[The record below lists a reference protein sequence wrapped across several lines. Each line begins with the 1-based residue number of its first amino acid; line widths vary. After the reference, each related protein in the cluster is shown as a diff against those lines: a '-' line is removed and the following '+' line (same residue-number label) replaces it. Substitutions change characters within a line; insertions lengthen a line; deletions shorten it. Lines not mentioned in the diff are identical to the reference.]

1 MEIIT
6 MISVL
11 IGIIIYIFFR
21 ECFTSIFSLPRL
33 IFNYW
38 FVNIV
43 LAILFIDSYD
53 WSIFAFLFIY
63 SLCLSFGLGY
73 MIPKKSIRI
82 HENSDKFF
90 NVSMMKRILI
100 LSIIL
105 GVCNFYTQL
114 LFYGFSIGDMLSFK
128 SLLALNNNIA
138 IERYSN
144 NAKPNLLSQLLL
156 PFVYLSSLLGGYLY
170 PFVARK
176 KEKLLSQLSII
187 PSLLLLLV
195 LNTKAVII
203 SSLILWI
210 SAFTVAYYKLHHS
223 YLNVSKKEVV
233 KYILWF
239 SCFLLLLMIS
249 MMLRIGEFDVNTF
262 LIVKNKFASYAIGHM
277 AAFDNWFINNIS
289 NLSLNFGAMTFLAL
303 SDLIGLHVRI
313 QGIFSDFFYTEGITT
328 NVYTAL
334 RPLVM
339 DYGIIGS
346 ILVFFFLGIIMNL
359 CIKNIFSQN
368 IIISSLSEVILISFY
383 SYTLYGFIASM
394 FSYSSYL
401 VMWVLMIIILI
412 LVKSGNHRQEVIR
425 NAKI

>member
-1 MEIIT
+1 MKIIT
-6 MISVL
+6 MISIL
-11 IGIIIYIFFR
+11 IGIIIYFCFR
-21 ECFTSIFSLPRL
+21 KCFASIFSLPRL
-33 IFNYW
+33 IFSYW

-43 LAILFIDSYD
+43 LAVLSIDNYD

-63 SLCLSFGLGY
+63 TLCLSFGVGY

-82 HENSDKFF
+82 HENSDRIF

-100 LSIIL
+100 VSIIL

-114 LFYGFSIGDMLSFK
+114 LFYGYSIGDMLSFE

-144 NAKPNLLSQLLL
+144 NAKPNLFSQLLL

-170 PFVARK
+170 PFVAHK
-176 KEKLLSQLSII
+176 KEKLLSKLSII

-223 YLNVSKKEVV
+223 YLNVSNKEVV

-262 LIVKNKFASYAIGHM
+262 LIVKNKFASYAIGHV

-289 NLSLNFGAMTFLAL
+289 NLSLSFGAMTFLAL

-383 SYTLYGFIASM
+383 SYILYGFIASM

-401 VMWVLMIIILI
+401 VMWILMILILI